1 MNFPN
6 CNILPQPQAACVNH
20 PNMELISGIDKQ
32 QFLIFSSFLFQ
43 NHIEFLAD
51 TKLHVHGVLKALLMS
66 KLVRNRL
73 WQDIQ
78 SFLNGPPCLFFVVLE
93 QYHRIRTVNISRIR
107 TWTVRVE
114 GEHSDHLTTTTTH
127 KQSESAYSDKY
138 CYSCHTVT
146 YLK

>member
-1 MNFPN
+1 MMFEASAECCSAKTCEFSNFPN

-32 QFLIFSSFLFQ
+32 QFLIFSSYLFQ

-78 SFLNGPPCLFFVVLE
+78 SFLNGPSPVSFLLFWN
-93 QYHRIRTVNISRIR
+93 NI
-107 TWTVRVE
+107 TE
-114 GEHSDHLTTTTTH
+114 
-127 KQSESAYSDKY
+127 
-138 CYSCHTVT
+138 
-146 YLK
+146 